1 MGLWVLVMG
10 FRTSYPQIWHL
21 GPKTVLSQR
30 SLRKWQKQ
38 EGLSDLPPCPSFLKQ
53 EINVPRETIPSL
65 HVRTEIVLVTGDEH
79 RAKETE

>member
-10 FRTSYPQIWHL
+10 LRTRYPQIWHL
-21 GPKTVLSQR
+21 GLKTVLSRR

-38 EGLSDLPPCPSFLKQ
+38 EGLSNLPPSPFFLKQ

-65 HVRTEIVLVTGDEH
+65 HMRTEIVLVTGDER